1 MKDFDKIVLN
11 QSDYLKNVSELI
23 ISTPIDSWKIYFK
36 WALINRTAG
45 LLNSKL
51 EKQNFYFY
59 RTVLSGVKK
68 MEPRWKRGVSVVSGR
83 LGEIIGKVY
92 VEKHFNQD
100 AKDRML
106 DLVENLREAYRLS
119 IDDLDWMGDSTKAQA
134 QIKLE
139 KFRPKVGF
147 PNEWKDYSSL
157 SIERK
162 DLVGNIKKSTLD
174 RTIKNR
180 EKLGKPID
188 REEWGMTP
196 QTVNAYYLSLIHI

>member
-45 LLNSKL
+45 LLNSTL

-100 AKDRML
+100 AK
-106 DLVENLREAYRLS
+106 
-119 IDDLDWMGDSTKAQA
+119 
-134 QIKLE
+134 
-139 KFRPKVGF
+139 
-147 PNEWKDYSSL
+147 
-157 SIERK
+157 IEC
-162 DLVGNIKKSTLD
+162 
-174 RTIKNR
+174 
-180 EKLGKPID
+180 
-188 REEWGMTP
+188 
-196 QTVNAYYLSLIHI
+196 

>member
-1 MKDFDKIVLN
+1 
-11 QSDYLKNVSELI
+11 
-23 ISTPIDSWKIYFK
+23 
-36 WALINRTAG
+36 
-45 LLNSKL
+45 
-51 EKQNFYFY
+51 
-59 RTVLSGVKK
+59 

-106 DLVENLREAYRLS
+106 ELVENLREAYRLS

-157 SIERK
+157 SIESK
-162 DLVGNIKKSTLD
+162 DLVGNIKRSTLD

-196 QTVNAYYLSLIHI
+196 QTVNAYYSPCLLYTSPSPRDGLLSRMPSSA